1 MRSDFSLNSLNSSYC
16 FISLHPHTFN
26 LLFIVTQVSFLLPLP
41 LILLTTGALYSR
53 GGIWHLQRHHP
64 YSTEE
69 IICTDDLLCGLIV
82 LRWLCISSCS
92 DVVTIIT
99 LVATDLHRLP
109 FNRASPSVAVIM
121 KKASS
126 VMPSLW
132 CVIIDNDVSSSYL
145 IVLKVLITG
154 SIY

>member
-1 MRSDFSLNSLNSSYC
+1 MLFKEKSTRAIAATATTATTPTPNIQSAVHCDAG
-16 FISLHPHTFN
+16 
-26 LLFIVTQVSFLLPLP
+26 LLSFATTYYRCIVFPWWDLASTA
-41 LILLTTGALYSR
+41 T
-53 GGIWHLQRHHP
+53 P
-64 YSTEE
+64 YSTTE

-92 DVVTIIT
+92 GVVTIIT
-99 LVATDLHRLP
+99 LAATDLHRLP

-132 CVIIDNDVSSSYL
+132 CVIIDNDVPVVVTLY
-145 IVLKVLITG
+145 
-154 SIY
+154 